1 VLFRSEAG
9 IDLVHVPFR
18 STPDALLS
26 LMRNDSHL
34 LIDSHAALKSGL
46 EGKQIRA
53 LATSGP
59 RRSAVLPNVPT
70 VREAGVAGFEV
81 TSWNALFAPKGT
93 PQPVI
98 DTLHKALQ
106 EILAAPEV
114 REKLL
119 DLGIEARSE
128 TPAELTERLRADI
141 DKWRAVIEKARIPKQ

>member
-98 DTLHKALQ
+98 DALNKA
-106 EILAAPEV
+106 IVAAVNAPDV
-114 REKLL
+114 KAKLL
-119 DLGIEARSE
+119 NLGLEPMSL
-128 TPAELTERLRADI
+128 TPAEFGKMIAD
-141 DKWRAVIEKARIPKQ
+141 DTAKWTKVVKAANMKVQ